1 MTQFKLKADLI
12 ELASYEEKVEFI
24 QERIVVN
31 FNGWANTILSELV
44 VRIKDEVGID
54 ITFQQLNDDVLTDKV
69 MDKIIVNLVEK

>member
-31 FNGWANTILSELV
+31 FNGWADTILSELV

-54 ITFQQLNDDVLTDKV
+54 ITFQQLNDDVLTVKV
-69 MDKIIVNLVEK
+69 LENLAANSY